1 MTVTAPQTFK
11 PRDVEELVDFYVHRR
26 AAAVLVKVL
35 APTPITPNQVTV
47 LSGLVAILAGLVLAT
62 STPSRPWQPV
72 LAAAIFFL
80 SIVLDCADG
89 QLARLR
95 RQSSFAGRALDGY
108 TDVVSITSIMVGHLF
123 WLLNHGCPFWVTQV
137 VGWSAGLSFKWHAHT
152 YDHIKNLYLFNTAPP
167 GSSDIP
173 SFPSYEDIER
183 EREEHARNG
192 RWFSALLCRGFR
204 HFTES
209 QRRGID
215 DRIGLGLPQMQT
227 DAERA
232 LYREHFRG
240 FMRLWTFNGVGTHL
254 ALYVVMTA
262 LAPLYPY
269 APLVAWGIVAG
280 PMNLFTLFLKLRE
293 PQLEARV
300 REELAAASARQ
311 VARA

>member
-1 MTVTAPQTFK
+1 MTAANSKTFK
-11 PRDVEELVDFYVHRR
+11 PRDVEELIDFYVHRR
-26 AAAVLVKVL
+26 AAAVLVKL
-35 APTPITPNQVTV
+35 FAPTPITPNQVTV
-47 LSGLVAILAGLVLAT
+47 LSGLVAVLAGVVMAT

-80 SIVLDCADG
+80 SIVLDCVDG

-95 RQSSFAGRALDGY
+95 KQSSFAGRALDGY
-108 TDVVSITSIMVGHLF
+108 TDVVSTTSIMVGHLF

-137 VGWSAGLSFKWHAHT
+137 IGWGAGLSFKWHAHT

-183 EREEHARNG
+183 ERAEHARAG

-215 DRIGLGLPQMQT
+215 DRFGLGLPQMKS
-227 DAERA
+227 DAERS
-232 LYREHFRG
+232 LYRERFRI
-240 FMRLWTFNGVGTHL
+240 FMRLWTFNGTGTHL

-262 LAPLYPY
+262 LAPLFPF
-269 APLVAWGIVAG
+269 APLVAWAIVAG

-293 PQLEARV
+293 SQLESQLRA
-300 REELAAASARQ
+300 ELAASPAGQA
-311 VARA
+311 AGF